1 MSWSGLAIVNVKWF
15 RAVILNKVGNG
26 VWMGWKKSM
35 RPLMAAEAMVSQ
47 SESGPRYA
55 FGLPAIFYSKRVGW
69 TEWTESG
76 PSLPAFWYSKR
87 VVDRGTRGS
96 VIILR
101 CV

>member
-1 MSWSGLAIVNVKWF
+1 MAAEAMCVRGGGRS
-15 RAVILNKVGNG
+15 RPRRPRILV
-26 VWMGWKKSM
+26 
-35 RPLMAAEAMVSQ
+35 PLMAAEAMVSQ